1 MFSLEQEEQLISVSV
16 RVAQMITQ
24 QANSAEGR
32 KNILEKVQKV
42 F

>member
-24 QANSAEGR
+24 QANPAEGR